1 MNDSNTIYAIKFED
15 GSIKFMDYL
24 PSLTEIDA
32 LYDYCGKVEYIVT
45 YVAKERI
52 DIYERGTF

>member
-1 MNDSNTIYAIKFED
+1 MKDSDTIYAIKFED

-32 LYDYCGKVEYIVT
+32 LFCGKVEYIVT
-45 YVAKERI
+45 YVAEERI